1 MNTLRSMCGS
11 LEDDGWASVSMIAS
25 TQEGFAAELKLLA
38 SALGEI
44 APGRGGR
51 PVEPILP
58 ESVETARPGS
68 LSSKYGLRPLPLHT
82 DTAHWNVP
90 CRYLLLACVDPGSV
104 PTPTILLDSRS
115 VQLSDSERLACRSAP
130 FVVRNGRFSFYGTI
144 MDRDRPFIRLDPGCM
159 KALSNDGADALAAFS
174 LERQA
179 KSLLQHYWKR
189 GDVLLFDNWRI
200 LHARG
205 YDAPTEPGRILFRI
219 MIR

>member
-1 MNTLRSMCGS
+1 MNTSGSIGGS
-11 LEDDGWASVSMIAS
+11 LEDDGWAIVSTIAS
-25 TQEGFAAELKLLA
+25 TQEGIAAEMKLLA
-38 SALGEI
+38 STLGEI

-58 ESVETARPGS
+58 ESVETARVGS

-90 CRYLLLACVDPGSV
+90 CRYLLLACVDPGPV

-115 VQLSDSERLACRSAP
+115 IQLSDSERLACRSAP

-174 LERQA
+174 LERHA
-179 KSLLQHYWKR
+179 KSLLRHDWKH
-189 GDVLLFDNWRI
+189 GNVLLFDNWRL

-205 YDAPTEPGRILFRI
+205 YDTLTEPGRVLLRI